1 MSVGVEVTLHGM
13 TAADFEADP
22 QVVDCFRSAVASASD
37 GVDASQVV
45 VETFLD
51 DYRNATTAA
60 TATGVNVG
68 FKVLLPAATAASSDP
83 QTAGRAQ
90 QLQRIAWAVAEVL
103 GNAFEPRF
111 VAALETRLGEGSR
124 RVAVKAA
131 KELVVLAYEI
141 QATTPQPEKERVMP
155 AKGLAPQWYGY
166 GTAME
171 QQDRASSLR
180 RRLNSKYRPT
190 LTPRAPV
197 V

>member
-1 MSVGVEVTLHGM
+1 M
-13 TAADFEADP
+13 
-22 QVVDCFRSAVASASD
+22 
-37 GVDASQVV
+37 
-45 VETFLD
+45 VETFVD
-51 DYRNATTAA
+51 DYRNATIAA

-90 QLQRIAWAVAEVL
+90 QLQRIARAVAEVL

-141 QATTPQPEKERVMP
+141 QATSSQPEKERVMP
-155 AKGLAPQWYGY
+155 AKGLAVQRYGY

-171 QQDRASSLR
+171 QQDRASSLQ

-190 LTPRAPV
+190 LTPRAPTV
-197 V
+197 